1 MRLATDNDL
10 TRIVEIYNST
20 IPTRLATADLEPVSV
35 EDKRKW
41 FETHSANRPI
51 FVEDIDSDLAG
62 WLSFESFYGR
72 PAYHLT
78 AEISLYLDSRF
89 RGRGLG
95 KRMLSEGISKA
106 SGLGLENL
114 VAYIF
119 SHNAPSISLFKKHG
133 FVTWGEL
140 PGIADMDGERYS
152 LTILGLK
159 LDP

>member
-1 MRLATDNDL
+1 MRPATDIDL

-20 IPTRLATADLEPVSV
+20 IPARLATADLEPVTV
-35 EDKRKW
+35 EDRREW
-41 FETHSANRPI
+41 FEKHSHSRPI
-51 FVEDIDSDLAG
+51 LVEEVSSEVAG

-89 RGRGLG
+89 RGQGLG
-95 KRMLSEGISKA
+95 NRMLSGGISTA
-106 SGLGLENL
+106 RDLGLESL

-119 SHNAPSISLFKKHG
+119 SHNTPSMGLFKKHG

-159 LDP
+159 LA